1 LLLTEIPPG
10 LSLKKN
16 NMSEKVSAGQI
27 IVRTAINYS
36 IVDVHFPT
44 GKFSKI
50 LGLAKSLT
58 EKISRKTGMDNWER
72 MS

>member
-1 LLLTEIPPG
+1 
-10 LSLKKN
+10 
-16 NMSEKVSAGQI
+16 MSEKVSAGQT

-58 EKISRKTGMDNWER
+58 EKNKPENRYG
-72 MS
+72 